1 MSGEAFTCAGIN
13 ESRIDDAIQIMSE
26 YQVNMEIEGYPLSP
40 EMDARFNELKR
51 QFCHFAGLLHA
62 VNYLIS
68 ADIGEDSFDE
78 TAKEEEEYRLGS
90 IMPMDEVR
98 KKVKKMI
105 AEDGYYHRMD

>member
-1 MSGEAFTCAGIN
+1 MSGEAFYDIRLYGFQ
-13 ESRIDDAIQIMSE
+13 IDEAIQLMSE
-26 YQVNMEIEGYPLSP
+26 HQAHMEIGGYPLSP